1 MNFQKVA
8 IGVILGAI
16 VAAIIV
22 ATGVARFDHP
32 AATSDNPPDNPI
44 VSASAQQRGG
54 VLRVFQYDSPASMS
68 IHEEAFNSAQ
78 NPMMAVFNNLVLFR
92 QDVPQNRID
101 TIEPDLATKWSWNA
115 DMTALTFQLR
125 QGVSWHDGKPFTA
138 ADVKCTWDLILG
150 KSEDKLRTNPRKSWY
165 RNLDS
170 ISTTSDTVTFHL
182 RRPQPAFIA
191 LLASGYSPVYPCHV
205 PAPDMR
211 QHPIGTGPF
220 KFVSYKPNESI
231 KLVRNEQYWKEGR
244 PYLDGIEWTIIPNRS
259 TAILGFIAG
268 KFDLTFPFGLTVPLM
283 KDIQKEAPQA
293 VCELQP
299 ANQSTNLIVNRDA
312 SPFDNPE
319 TRRAMALAL
328 DRKSFIQIL
337 AEGHGDIGGAM
348 QPPPLGVWG
357 MPAEILGTLP
367 GYGPDIGKN
376 REEAR
381 NIMKKAGYGAD
392 KRLAVKVSVRN
403 TPPFR
408 DPAIILIDQLR
419 EVYIDAELD
428 AVESATWF
436 PKVYRKDYKIGLNL
450 TGLGVDDPDAQFYEN
465 YACGSD
471 RNYTGYCNPQMDKL
485 FDQQSMEQDQEK
497 RRDLVFEIDKKL
509 QEDGARPIL
518 FHNRFATCWHPQLKG
533 LTIMVN
539 SLFNGWRMEDVWLEK
554 KPTSASA
561 AAEPSRPAAAEKPA
575 LVPPSM
581 PSGDSRTGAA
591 SPEPP
596 AVSTPA
602 PASPA
607 ETGDNPPKSPKPQ
620 SEQQALEPEKRQIAS
635 RQTPPVA
642 DKKEQLDPT
651 VRDLITRGWELYYL
665 PYSAVT
671 WQDARRNFERAF
683 ELDSR
688 STETRIGL
696 ASILSTKLA
705 DGWSPVLQEDL
716 PRAENILTEVI
727 DKGTVSNRAAAHF
740 TLGVLRQMQNRLPEA
755 QKEFETAVSLDPDNA
770 RAQLHLGETRLFLGE
785 PEAGI
790 APLEQAIRLA
800 PDGPNLAIAYW
811 ALGTCQL
818 LLGRVDQAIDLLQT
832 ARTANPRL
840 WVPYLYLAGAYG
852 LRGDLDKAKRTLAES
867 MRLKPAV
874 KSLARMRAENRWLAD
889 PQYQALQVKTLNV
902 GLRRAGFPD
911 Q

>member
-1 MNFQKVA
+1 MVPRKLV
-8 IGVILGAI
+8 IGIILGAI
-16 VAAIIV
+16 VVAIIW
-22 ATGVARFDHP
+22 ATGVVRFDHP
-32 AATSDNPPDNPI
+32 ATSQDKPI
-44 VSASAQQRGG
+44 ESASTQNRGG
-54 VLRVFQYDSPASMS
+54 VLRIFQYDSPASMS

-92 QDVPQNRID
+92 QNVPQNRIE

-115 DMTALTFQLR
+115 DMTGLTFQLR

-170 ISTTSDTVTFHL
+170 ISAKDDTVTFHL
-182 RRPQPAFIA
+182 KRPQPAFIA

-205 PAPDMR
+205 PAQEMR

-283 KDIQKEAPQA
+283 KDIQKQAPQA
-293 VCELQP
+293 ICELQP
-299 ANQSTNLIVNRDA
+299 ADQSTNLIVNRDA
-312 SPFDNPE
+312 PPFDNPE
-319 TRRAMALAL
+319 IRRAMALAL
-328 DRKSFIQIL
+328 DRKSFIDIL

-348 QPPPLGVWG
+348 QPPPQGVWG
-357 MPAEILGTLP
+357 MPGEMLRKLP

-392 KRLAVKVSVRN
+392 KRLVVKVSVRN

-408 DPAIILIDQLR
+408 DPAVILIDQLR

-428 AVESATWF
+428 TVESATWF

-471 RNYTGYCNPQMDKL
+471 RNYTGYCNPQIDKL
-485 FDQQSMEQDQEK
+485 FDQQSMERDQEK
-497 RRDLVFEIDKKL
+497 RGGLVFEIDKKL

-518 FHNRFATCWHPQLKG
+518 FHNRFATCWQPRLKG

-554 KPTSASA
+554 NLTLTPAV
-561 AAEPSRPAAAEKPA
+561 AEPSPPAAPENSP
-575 LVPPSM
+575 LLPPS
-581 PSGDSRTGAA
+581 PPPADTRAA
-591 SPEPP
+591 AGPAEPP
-596 AVSTPA
+596 AVSAAA
-602 PASPA
+602 PPPA
-607 ETGDNPPKSPKPQ
+607 ETGDNLPKSPEPKRV
-620 SEQQALEPEKRQIAS
+620 EQALEPEQQQVTS
-635 RQTPPVA
+635 SQTSAVA
-642 DKKEQLDPT
+642 DEREQLDPT

-665 PYSAVT
+665 PYSAAR

-688 STETRIGL
+688 SSEARIGL

-705 DGWSPVLQEDL
+705 DGWSPVVQEDL
-716 PRAENILTEVI
+716 PRAENILVEVL
-727 DKGTVSNRAAAHF
+727 DKGTVSNRSAAHF

-755 QKEFETAVSLDPDNA
+755 QSEFETAVALDPTNA
-770 RAQLHLGETRLFLGE
+770 RAQLHLGVTRLYRGE
-785 PEAGI
+785 PGDGI

-800 PDGPNLAIAYW
+800 PNDPNLAIAYW

-818 LLGRVDQAIDLLQT
+818 LSGRVDQAIDQLQT
-832 ARTANPRL
+832 ASAADHWL
-840 WVPYLYLAGAYG
+840 WVPYFYLAAAYG
-852 LRGDLDKAKRTLAES
+852 LRGDLDKAKSALTES
-867 MRLKPAV
+867 IRLKPAIR
-874 KSLARMRAENRWLAD
+874 SLARMRAENRWLTD
-889 PQYQALQVKTLNV
+889 PRYQALQVKTLNV